1 MKHKNIFEIYDGM
14 LDENFVGL
22 DKWQHHLTIYDK
34 YLVKPENLGDETFS
48 LVNFS
53 ESVDSSILFAR
64 LLTTWELEKEVN
76 MVHVHKHDKDVSAL
90 QMMGIKTLQGDYGD
104 DAFLRKVV
112 SAAGA
117 MHVVVDDTHYT
128 NSQRAII
135 KGIYPRMN
143 HDSVLFV
150 EDTYFNHRKDYI
162 TSKPT
167 FLEYVQ
173 TLYREL
179 DDWHNNSMQDKQY
192 QLPES
197 RRDIAAYNQVT
208 QFGSSTEAIHLHNG
222 MVVFEKSKR
231 TPPWQK
237 IRKW

>member
-1 MKHKNIFEIYDGM
+1 MKITEIYDQM
-14 LDENFVGL
+14 LDENFIGL
-22 DKWQHHLTIYDK
+22 DKWQHHLAIYDK
-34 YLVKPENLGDETFS
+34 YLSGFRPGEGEKFS

-64 LLTTWELEKEVN
+64 LVATWELEDVSIL
-76 MVHVHKHDKDVSAL
+76 HVHKNDKDVSDL
-90 QMMGIKTLQGDYGD
+90 KERGIKTMQGDYGD
-104 DAFLRKVV
+104 DVFLRKVV

-117 MHVVVDDTHYT
+117 MHIVIDDTHYT

-135 KGIYPRMN
+135 KGIYPRMAA
-143 HDSVLFV
+143 DSCLFV
-150 EDTYFNHRKDYI
+150 EDTHLNYRKDYV

-167 FLEYVQ
+167 FLEYMQ

-197 RRDIAAYNQVT
+197 RRDISAYNQVT
-208 QFGSSTEAIHLHNG
+208 QFGSSTSGIHLYNG
-222 MVVFEKSKR
+222 MVVFEKQKQ